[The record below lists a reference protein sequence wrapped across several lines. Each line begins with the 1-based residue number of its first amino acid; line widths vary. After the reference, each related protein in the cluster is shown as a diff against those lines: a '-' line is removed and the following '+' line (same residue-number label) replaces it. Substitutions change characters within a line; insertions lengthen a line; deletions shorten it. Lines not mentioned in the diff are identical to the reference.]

1 LKPTLLVMAAGL
13 GSRFGG
19 EKQLEPV
26 GPSGEA
32 LLDYSVYDAQRA
44 GFGRVVFVVRKEM
57 AGRFHETV
65 GRRYQDRLDVA
76 YVHQE
81 SSDHPA
87 GFAVPADR
95 SKPWGTGQAVLS
107 AAATIDGP
115 FAVANAD
122 DFYGQD
128 AFARLGAFLAAPER
142 GAPDSPYALVLYRL
156 RDTVSE
162 HGTVAR
168 GICTT
173 TPDGRLTRVTEVT
186 TLEAT
191 PDGGFRSSGRD
202 GDQRYTGDEPV
213 SLNLWGFTPSLF
225 TLLRAGF
232 TAFLSRCA
240 QDPTA
245 EFYLPVAVDSFV
257 KSGAATVQTLP
268 TTSHWFGLTY
278 REDKKHVAERLR
290 EMTDRGDY
298 PIRLWD

>member
-32 LLDYSVYDAQRA
+32 LLDYSVFDAQRA
-44 GFGRVVFVVRKEM
+44 GFRRVVFVVRKEM

-65 GRRYQDRLDVA
+65 GRRYEDRLDVA

-81 SSDHPA
+81 SSDLPT
-87 GFAVPADR
+87 GFTVPR
-95 SKPWGTGQAVLS
+95 GRTKPWGTGQAVL
-107 AAATIDGP
+107 AAAGAIDGP

-142 GAPDSPYALVLYRL
+142 AAADSPYALVLYRL

-186 TLEAT
+186 TIEAAA
-191 PDGGFRSSGRD
+191 DGAFRSSGPE
-202 GDQRYTGDEPV
+202 GEQRYTGDEPV

-225 TLLRAGF
+225 ALLREGF
-232 TAFLSRCA
+232 STFLRRCA
-240 QDPTA
+240 QDATA
-245 EFYLPVAVDSFV
+245 EFYLPVAIDSFV
-257 KSGAATVQTLP
+257 KSGAASVQTLP
-268 TTSHWFGLTY
+268 TTSRWFGLTY

-298 PIRLWD
+298 PTRLWD